1 MNAKEQAKHLIEQ
14 LPEGIVRGQVVE
26 FLEFLQEKQRRA
38 EQVMRAMAEL
48 PDDDEPTTAE
58 DLEAIREADEA
69 IARGEVMPLEDL
81 ERELGL

>member
-26 FLEFLQEKQRRA
+26 FLEFLQERQRRV

-48 PDDDEPTTAE
+48 PEDDEPTTAE
-58 DLEAIREADEA
+58 DLEAIREAREA
-69 IARGEVMPLEDL
+69 IARGEVITLEEF
-81 ERELGL
+81 EREIGL